1 MPQPVRDRDERVR
14 WREQASDC
22 RDEARGALQQPV
34 GHGQHMICQLISV
47 SQHLLRAIASLAVRT
62 VLACLHVFQNVDSAA
77 VLGSGF

>member
-47 SQHLLRAIASLAVRT
+47 SQHLLRAIASLAVLT
-62 VLACLHVFQNVDSAA
+62 VLACLHVFQNVDRA